1 MDSIRQQKVNSL
13 LKKELSIIFQEE
25 SRNLLGGKF
34 ITVTQVRVSP
44 DLGLAKVYLSFMA
57 EKEINAALELVKSAG
72 WQIRKNLGSKIGKQ
86 VRVIPEL
93 HFYIDDSLDYF
104 EEIDRLLKK

>member
-25 SRNLLGGKF
+25 SRNLLEGKF

-44 DLGLAKVYLSFMA
+44 DLGMAKVYLSFMA
-57 EKEINAALELVKSAG
+57 EKDTSGALELVKSAG
-72 WQIRKNLGSKIGKQ
+72 WQIRKKLGSKIGKQ
-86 VRVIPEL
+86 VRIIPDL
-93 HFYIDDSLDYF
+93 QFYIDDSLDYF